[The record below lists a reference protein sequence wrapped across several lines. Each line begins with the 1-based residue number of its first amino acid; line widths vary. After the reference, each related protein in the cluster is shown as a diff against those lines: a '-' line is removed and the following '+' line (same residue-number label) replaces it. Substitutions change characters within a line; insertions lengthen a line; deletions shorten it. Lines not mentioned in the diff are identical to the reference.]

1 MTDGADSRL
10 PLLAV
15 VYGPL
20 AHEQPIDR
28 IAEAARGVCRLLW
41 VLPHDDRSAR
51 TALRVRKAEG
61 GVAGDVVDASGIPV
75 ADAAELVRSHRPDG
89 ITCFT
94 DENIV
99 WTSELAEELGLA
111 YHSRRSAAQLTD
123 KLQQRRA
130 FAAQGLPTPAYW
142 DGDDLGDDGA
152 TMRIAEVA
160 GFPLVLKPRG
170 GFGSVDTESIRSAD
184 ELRGA
189 AAGLV
194 PGRMILEG
202 YIPDPTS
209 SPFGAGSAPYACVD
223 LVASGGS
230 IEVLGMTGRTPLA
243 PPFRET
249 GSFFPADIP
258 EPIRTRLIDA
268 AVDAVRAL
276 GVELGVL
283 RVEVKWTDA
292 GPVVIEVNGRPDG
305 GHTREFL
312 RRALGVDTF
321 RVAMRAAL
329 GEPVAREERPATQGV
344 HFRFDLIP
352 EMHLRRISSVEGLD
366 AVRAMAGVE
375 EVIPG
380 LAVGDEFSWRDGS
393 FALVATVL
401 GSAPDHDTVHRL
413 RDAVDAVVVVTGTP

>member
-1 MTDGADSRL
+1 MTEGAGSRL

-28 IAEAARGVCRLLW
+28 ITEAARGVCRLLW
-41 VLPHDDRSAR
+41 LLPHDDRSAR

-61 GVAGDVVDASGIPV
+61 GVTGDVIDVSDIPIGE
-75 ADAAELVRSHRPDG
+75 AAALIRSHRPDG
-89 ITCFT
+89 VTCFT

-111 YHSRRSAAQLTD
+111 YHSRRSAVQLTD
-123 KLQQRRA
+123 KLEQRRA
-130 FAAQGLPTPAYW
+130 FAARGLPTPAFW
-142 DGDDLGDDGA
+142 NGDDLADDSA
-152 TMRIAEVA
+152 PARIAEAA

-170 GFGSVDTESIRSAD
+170 GFGSVDTESIRSVD
-184 ELRGA
+184 ELRAA

-194 PGRMILEG
+194 RGRMILEG
-202 YIPDPTS
+202 YIPDPTN

-223 LVASGGS
+223 MVASGGVV
-230 IEVLGMTGRTPLA
+230 EVLGMTGRTPLA

-249 GSFFPADIP
+249 GSFFPADVP
-258 EPIRTRLIDA
+258 EAIRAQLIDA

-276 GVELGVL
+276 GVDLGVL

-312 RRALGVDTF
+312 RHALGVDTF
-321 RVAMRAAL
+321 QVAMRAAL
-329 GEPVAREERPATQGV
+329 GEPVAREGRPATQGV

-352 EMHLRRISSVEGLD
+352 EMHLRRISSVEGLE
-366 AVRAMAGVE
+366 AARAMAGVE

-380 LAVGDEFSWRDGS
+380 LAIGDEFSWRDGS

-401 GSAPDHDTVHRL
+401 GSAPDHESVHRL
-413 RDAVDAVVVVTGTP
+413 RAAVDAAVVVTGTP